1 MVVEV
6 KDKEKKGSA
15 LQAYNINSDK
25 LVRHGHG
32 PMVLSGYR
40 QRQPRISSRLV
51 NKLSKIIKVLF
62 NSTTYHQFDTLKNVS
77 SLTYTLLT
85 AST

>member
-6 KDKEKKGSA
+6 NDKEKKRSA

-40 QRQPRISSRLV
+40 QRQPWISSRSV
-51 NKLSKIIKVLF
+51 NRLSKIIKVLI
-62 NSTTYHQFDTLKNVS
+62 NSTTYHPFGTLKNVS

-85 AST
+85 MST